1 MTALIKCSGC
11 KALCPHDTP
20 HKSSFRRFCK
30 AKCKAAWLDKY
41 SKALAAKRT
50 AYIQRPYTKATVK
63 LRDRLPK
70 AEPVQ
75 VVESPTDWREWSV
88 AARVELL
95 QRTGAT
101 YSGAER

>member
-1 MTALIKCSGC
+1 MPTVITCSGC

-50 AYIQRPYTKATVK
+50 AYVQRPYTKATVK

-70 AEPVQ
+70 AEPVK
-75 VVESPTDWREWSV
+75 VVEAPTDWREWQWWE
-88 AARVELL
+88 RREFLL
-95 QRTGAT
+95 LTG
-101 YSGAER
+101 SKHLGAG